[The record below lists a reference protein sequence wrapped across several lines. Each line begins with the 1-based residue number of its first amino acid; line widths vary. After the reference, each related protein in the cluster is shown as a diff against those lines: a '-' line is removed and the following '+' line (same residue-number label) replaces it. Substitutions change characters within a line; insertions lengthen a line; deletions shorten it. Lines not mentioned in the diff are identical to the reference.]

1 MTRPELEKRIKE
13 LRIPENSYSLEG
25 KLVDGLVLD
34 HRVGSPKNCS
44 IQKYSFII
52 GFSNILSTIPRYTAG
67 LLRQRLPTRICG

>member
-1 MTRPELEKRIKE
+1 MPYYSAYYKDAYNDLPETPGGQDE
-13 LRIPENSYSLEG
+13 YMDWDC
-25 KLVDGLVLD
+25 V
-34 HRVGSPKNCS
+34 VGSPKNCS